1 MRVGFLLRRLA
12 LVVEPQPDESFA
24 SWVDR
29 MPVVDNRRVT
39 GAQCAG
45 LSGDVRPLA
54 YGVVATTEMCEAIRL
69 FSSAATSGGSSGQA
83 WFGSPQP
90 AQRP

>member
-45 LSGDVRPLA
+45 AVWRCSPTGVRRRRDHGDV
-54 YGVVATTEMCEAIRL
+54 
-69 FSSAATSGGSSGQA
+69 
-83 WFGSPQP
+83 
-90 AQRP
+90 